1 MTTIN
6 TIEDLARILKEQPT
20 WAEALRALILSEDLL
35 ALPARFER
43 FIEEQRQVND
53 EQRQFNEGQ
62 QSFND
67 EQRQFNKGQQSFN
80 DEQRQFNEGQ
90 QSFNDEQRQFN
101 KGQHQI
107 NEGIIQRLNTIE
119 GRLGNLEGGQFERN
133 VRSKAFARAIVS
145 LGFESAYVAMN
156 QDGLTD
162 PRLTQSIER
171 AIRSGAINRETVV
184 DLYETDLIVSARD
197 NRHLVVEVSITA
209 DHSDIQRAK
218 ARASI
223 LADITNGTA
232 IPAVFTANLS
242 APQRE
247 QAEAENVSVFVVPYP

>member
-1 MTTIN
+1 MHYGRASSRTSPHTIDQLSYNDSMTTIN

-67 EQRQFNKGQQSFN
+67 EQRQFN
-80 DEQRQFNEGQ
+80 E
-90 QSFNDEQRQFN
+90 
-101 KGQHQI
+101 GQHQI

-223 LADITNGTA
+223 LADITNGTVT
-232 IPAVFTANLS
+232 PAVITTNLN

>member
-1 MTTIN
+1 M
-6 TIEDLARILKEQPT
+6 
-20 WAEALRALILSEDLL
+20 
-35 ALPARFER
+35 
-43 FIEEQRQVND
+43 
-53 EQRQFNEGQ
+53 
-62 QSFND
+62 
-67 EQRQFNKGQQSFN
+67 
-80 DEQRQFNEGQ
+80 
-90 QSFNDEQRQFN
+90 
-101 KGQHQI
+101 
-107 NEGIIQRLNTIE
+107 
-119 GRLGNLEGGQFERN
+119 
-133 VRSKAFARAIVS
+133 
-145 LGFESAYVAMN
+145 
-156 QDGLTD
+156 TD

-223 LADITNGTA
+223 LADITNGTVT
-232 IPAVFTANLS
+232 PAVITTNLN

>member
-62 QSFND
+62 
-67 EQRQFNKGQQSFN
+67 
-80 DEQRQFNEGQ
+80 
-90 QSFNDEQRQFN
+90 
-101 KGQHQI
+101 HQI

-156 QDGLTD
+156 QDDLTD

-223 LADITNGTA
+223 LADITNGTVT
-232 IPAVFTANLS
+232 P
-242 APQRE
+242 R
-247 QAEAENVSVFVVPYP
+247 